1 MTKHDPH
8 ALVKMA
14 DQIAR
19 NIPDRAHVAK
29 ATSEH
34 MKSFWA
40 PSMITTLTDYSHK
53 HPEEVSA
60 DVRGALAQL
69 AQ

>member
-1 MTKHDPH
+1 MTKHAPH

-34 MKSFWA
+34 IKSFWA

-53 HPEEVSA
+53 HPDEVSA

>member
-1 MTKHDPH
+1 MTQHDPQV
-8 ALVKMA
+8 LVKMA
-14 DQIAR
+14 EQIVK

-34 MKSFWA
+34 IKSFWA

-69 AQ
+69 VQ

>member
-1 MTKHDPH
+1 MTQHDPQV
-8 ALVKMA
+8 LVKMA
-14 DQIAR
+14 EQIVK

-34 MKSFWA
+34 IKSFWA
-40 PSMITTLTDYSHK
+40 PSMITTLIDFSHK

-60 DVRGALAQL
+60 DLRGVIAQL

>member
-1 MTKHDPH
+1 VTHHDPH
-8 ALVKMA
+8 ALIKMA
-14 DQIAR
+14 EQIAR
-19 NIPDRAHVAK
+19 NIPDRGHVAK
-29 ATSEH
+29 ATGEH
-34 MKSFWA
+34 IKTFWA

-69 AQ
+69 SH

>member
-1 MTKHDPH
+1 MTQHDPH

-19 NIPDRAHVAK
+19 NIPNRAHVAK

-34 MKSFWA
+34 IKSFWA

-60 DVRGALAQL
+60 DVRGALAEL